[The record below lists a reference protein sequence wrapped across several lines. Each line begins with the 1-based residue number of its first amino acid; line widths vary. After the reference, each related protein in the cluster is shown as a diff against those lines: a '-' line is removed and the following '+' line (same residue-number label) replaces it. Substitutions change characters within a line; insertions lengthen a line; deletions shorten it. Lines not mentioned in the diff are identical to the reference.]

1 MDVQTFCQEVI
12 TNRQELVFLSL
23 NLPEIHKAF
32 ENNSVLLSS
41 SGQLIATT
49 TERIKKIK
57 GKESWITL
65 LSRFWTDQQIEN
77 NLSADQVDFPVQY
90 FPDIPFEEAFF
101 LFSEEEKEMMQKAS
115 EKAIFIIKTLQDAG
129 IELPE
134 KYLDII

>member
-1 MDVQTFCQEVI
+1 MNIETFCQEI
-12 TNRQELVFLSL
+12 IDNKEELVILSL
-23 NLPEIHKAF
+23 NLPEIHKLF
-32 ENNSVLLSS
+32 EGNSLLLSS

-49 TERIKKIK
+49 TKRIREIK

-65 LSRFWTDQQIEN
+65 LSRFWTEHKIEN
-77 NLSADQVDFPVQY
+77 ELSADQVDFPVQY

-115 EKAIFIIKTLQDAG
+115 EKAIFILKTLQDAG